1 MQALLAECMLG
12 GVCLCLDRCCSD
24 MIRPQAAAALGEVAI
39 AIVG

>member
-12 GVCLCLDRCCSD
+12 GVCLDRCND

-39 AIVG
+39 VIVG